1 MLWSKSLNII
11 SYQYAVTA
19 RKLENISDYDANYIF
34 PDFSIRQVKSNL
46 FVLNA
51 LFLQPSKATI
61 QNHFHH
67 AYTLLS
73 NAEKHPTK

>member
-19 RKLENISDYDANYIF
+19 RKLENIFDYDANYIF

-51 LFLQPSKATI
+51 LFLQPSKATM